1 MDRKDII
8 LNTLM
13 GFPEGL
19 GFNELSEILKEQMAP
34 PTLGKKLKDLKSYG
48 FIKQVPKKSRR
59 GQKTTLYLSKAYKEY
74 GFFLERLDNETNSL
88 IKQFEV
94 MKIENETDAKALFLI
109 TNHLIKQYSMPFLA
123 DSVLSWDPNWIYNE
137 KIMKEILFN
146 VYISFIKVKEKL
158 DIIIKNPEYKKNIDN
173 YTKKQLEKINELE
186 NKNPTG
192 ALLIDEMDLTIF
204 NLFKY
209 PISQLNKLKENPGEN

>member
-1 MDRKDII
+1 LDRKDVI

-19 GFNELSEILKEQMAP
+19 GFNELSEILKRQVAP
-34 PTLGKKLKDLKSYG
+34 PTLRKKLKDLKSYG

-109 TNHLIKQYSMPFLA
+109 TNHLINQYSMPFLA

-137 KIMKEILFN
+137 KIMKEILFI
-146 VYISFIKVKEKL
+146 VYVSFIRVKEKL
-158 DIIIKNPEYKKNIDN
+158 DIIIKNPEYKKYIDEF
-173 YTKKQLEKINELE
+173 TKKQLEK
-186 NKNPTG
+186 
-192 ALLIDEMDLTIF
+192 
-204 NLFKY
+204 
-209 PISQLNKLKENPGEN
+209 LNKLEEKNLINTTLFDDVNLFTLKLYKNSFPQRKKKK

>member
-1 MDRKDII
+1 
-8 LNTLM
+8 M

-137 KIMKEILFN
+137 KIMKEILFI
-146 VYISFIKVKEKL
+146 VYVSFIRVKEKM
-158 DIIIKNPEYKKNIDN
+158 DIIIKNPEYKKYIDEF
-173 YTKKQLEKINELE
+173 TKKQLEK
-186 NKNPTG
+186 
-192 ALLIDEMDLTIF
+192 
-204 NLFKY
+204 
-209 PISQLNKLKENPGEN
+209 LNKLEEKNLINTTLFDDVNLFTLRLYKNSIPQRKEKK

>member
-1 MDRKDII
+1 
-8 LNTLM
+8 M

-19 GFNELSEILKEQMAP
+19 GFNELSEILKRQVAP
-34 PTLGKKLKDLKSYG
+34 PTLRKKLKDLKSYG

-109 TNHLIKQYSMPFLA
+109 TNHLINQYSMPFLA

-137 KIMKEILFN
+137 KIMKEILFI
-146 VYISFIKVKEKL
+146 VYVSFIRVKEKL
-158 DIIIKNPEYKKNIDN
+158 DIIIKNPEYKKYIDEF
-173 YTKKQLEKINELE
+173 TKKQLEK
-186 NKNPTG
+186 
-192 ALLIDEMDLTIF
+192 
-204 NLFKY
+204 
-209 PISQLNKLKENPGEN
+209 LNKLEEKNLINTTLFDDVNLFTLKLYKNSFPQRKKKK